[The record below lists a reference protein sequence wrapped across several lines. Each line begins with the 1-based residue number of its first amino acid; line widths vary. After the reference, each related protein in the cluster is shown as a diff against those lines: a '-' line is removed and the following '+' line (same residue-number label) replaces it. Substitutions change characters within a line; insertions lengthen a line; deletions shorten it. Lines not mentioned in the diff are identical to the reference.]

1 MPSLAVSHHRQR
13 QQADCLAACAAM
25 VLDYLRVPIGYD
37 HLVRLMGI
45 RYFGAAF
52 SNLRN
57 LEALGVSVAITRGDV
72 SDLKSHLESDSPV
85 IVALN
90 TVALPYWKEDAAHAV
105 VVIGIEH
112 DRVFLNDPAF
122 ERAPQVVPLDAFLI
136 GWIEQ
141 DFRCAILSL
150 ADGVQ

>member
-1 MPSLAVSHHRQR
+1 MPSLAVSHRRQH

-25 VLDYLRVPIGYD
+25 VLDYHDLQIAYE
-37 HLVRLMGI
+37 HLMRLLGI

-57 LEALGVSVAITRGDV
+57 LEALGVSVAITREDMDG
-72 SDLKSHLESDSPV
+72 LISHLESGSPV

-90 TVALPYWKEDAAHAV
+90 TDALPYWEDDTAHAV
-105 VVIGIEH
+105 VVIGMEQDH
-112 DRVFLNDPAF
+112 VLLSDPAF
-122 ERAPQVVPLDAFLI
+122 EEAPQVVPLDAFLI

-141 DFRCAILSL
+141 DYRCAILKH
-150 ADGVQ
+150 ADAP